1 MNNNATEL
9 ETSSEIPLA
18 LRQYIS
24 DGTPFEIQERYASLP
39 KIAELSDFGVFDEDV
54 VVIDTETTGFSF
66 HHDELT
72 QIAAARMVHG
82 EITEW
87 FVTFVNPGK
96 PIPEDVA
103 YLTNITDD
111 DVKDALSPQEALAQ
125 LASFVGESL
134 VIAHNVEFDKTFTT
148 RHPEGYPLLQNTWID
163 TLDLSRIVLP
173 RFRSHRLLD
182 LVRAFECPLSTHRA
196 DADVEA
202 TCAIF
207 RILLAGVAAMPP
219 ALVCTIADFAPLS
232 DWSTGIVFQEFKR
245 AYHEQVYTDQPALF
259 EEVSRETFSV
269 ISEII
274 PQGTSQASEPVAESE
289 SETEALETTEVVKV
303 TEATE
308 AASDTEAPTPSQA
321 QDDLFVLRKEDL
333 RFSLK
338 NLRKNRLVSL
348 PLPQKKVEL
357 PQNTASDEGL
367 SMPTEEEIAAAFS
380 EDGLLSVLYGDFEE
394 RPEQL
399 MMSQAVREAFSN
411 NENIVIEAGTG
422 VGKSMAYL
430 LPSALLA
437 LKNNITVGVA
447 TKTNALLDQLI
458 YHELPHLAEALA
470 EQNPELRPLTFAPL
484 KGFANYPCL
493 WRVERLAK
501 EGPSMR
507 EVQNKEYSQAPAL
520 AGLLSYIEQTSY
532 DDISSLKIDFRL
544 LPRSSFTTSSQEC
557 LRRKCPFYGTQCFVF
572 GSRLRAEASDI
583 IVTNHSL
590 LFRDLDADGMLL
602 SPSKYWVLDEAHNAE
617 NEARSAFSLELSAEG
632 ILSIARKISSSE
644 ASKNPFVR
652 LERQVLSDSAGAGA
666 TPIVG
671 LVEKARTISVEYA
684 DCATTFSEAI
694 KMLLFFDESKQ
705 NKSYETVDLWIS
717 PDIRTSATFTHVKNT
732 GQELMAVAERLITVC
747 QNIAAYLE
755 DYPQYVPVQ
764 REIAALAF
772 GLKEQIQA
780 GEIILVQAPE
790 NYAYAAV
797 LNRKKDKVTDKLQA
811 LILDIGDK
819 MNETLYARTNSVV
832 FASATLT
839 IAHTFESF
847 NDSVGLNRTEVSP
860 ARFIQLDSSYDFDR
874 AMTIYVVEDMPEPTQ
889 SGYLKALQTFLID
902 LHIAQE
908 GSLLTLFT
916 NRREMEQCF
925 DTVYPALKE
934 QDLRL
939 VCQKW
944 GVSVKGLSDDF
955 MKDEH
960 LSLFA
965 LKSFW
970 EGFDAP
976 GSTLKGVVIPKLPFS
991 KPSDPLY
998 CERAYR
1004 DNNAWRHYV
1013 LPGAVLETKQAAGRL
1028 IRKADD
1034 KGILVL
1040 ADRRLLTKSYGK
1052 VFLESMPSRT
1062 IKVLPAAKIIEEITL
1077 SK

>member
-1 MNNNATEL
+1 MDGIFLTMNNENIEF
-9 ETSSEIPLA
+9 ENSPEIPQA
-18 LRQYIS
+18 LRQFIS
-24 DGTPFEIQERYASLP
+24 DGTPVEIQERYASLP
-39 KIAELSDFGVFDEDV
+39 TIAQLSDFGIFDEDV

-72 QIAAARMVHG
+72 QIAAARMAHG

-103 YLTNITDD
+103 YLTNITDE

-125 LASFVGESL
+125 LVDFVGDSL

-232 DWSTGIVFQEFKR
+232 DWSTVVVFQEFKR
-245 AYHEQVYTDQPALF
+245 TYHEQVYTTQPALF
-259 EEVSRETFSV
+259 GDVSRETISV
-269 ISEII
+269 ACEGIKSSLQTKTNNESVDAIHEVSEGLMI
-274 PQGTSQASEPVAESE
+274 
-289 SETEALETTEVVKV
+289 
-303 TEATE
+303 
-308 AASDTEAPTPSQA
+308 
-321 QDDLFVLRKEDL
+321 RKEDL
-333 RFSLK
+333 QFSLK
-338 NLRKNRLVSL
+338 SLRKTRLASIPLL
-348 PLPQKKVEL
+348 PKKTEL
-357 PQNTASDEGL
+357 PQNAIPDEGFV
-367 SMPTEEEIAAAFS
+367 MPTEEEINEAFC
-380 EDGLLSVLYGDFEE
+380 ETGLLSFLYGDFEE

-399 MMSQAVREAFSN
+399 MMSQAVREAFTN
-411 NENIVIEAGTG
+411 NENLVIEAGTG
-422 VGKSMAYL
+422 VGKSIAYL
-430 LPSALLA
+430 LPAALLA
-437 LKNNITVGVA
+437 QKNNISVGVA
-447 TKTNALLDQLI
+447 TKTNTLLDQLV
-458 YHELPHLAEALA
+458 YHELPKLASALA
-470 EQNPELRPLTFAPL
+470 KQNPEANPLTFAPL
-484 KGFANYPCL
+484 KGFTNYPCL
-493 WRVERLAK
+493 WRVERLVK
-501 EGPSMR
+501 EGPRMR

-520 AGLLSYIEQTSY
+520 AGLLSFIEQTAY

-544 LPRSSFTTSSQEC
+544 LPRPYFTTSSQEC

-572 GSRLRAEASDI
+572 GSRLQAESSDI

-590 LFRDLDADGMLL
+590 LFRDLEADGMLL
-602 SPSKYWVLDEAHNAE
+602 PPAKYWILDEAHNTE
-617 NEARSAFSLELSAEG
+617 NEARSAFSLELDAES
-632 ILSIARKISSSE
+632 ILSIARRISSSE
-644 ASKNPFVR
+644 ATKNPFVR
-652 LERQVLSDSAGAGA
+652 LERQALSDSEGSGS

-671 LVEKARTISVEYA
+671 LSEKARTIGEEYA
-684 DCATTFSEAI
+684 ERAATFSDAI
-694 KMLLFFDESKQ
+694 KILLFFDEGKQ

-732 GQELMAVAERLITVC
+732 GQELMESAERLITVS
-747 QNIAAYLE
+747 QNLAAYLE
-755 DYPQYVPVQ
+755 DYPNFVPLQ

-772 GLKEQIQA
+772 SLKEQIQA
-780 GEIILVQAPE
+780 GEVILVQAPE

-811 LILDIGDK
+811 LVLDVGDK
-819 MNETLYARTNSVV
+819 MNETLYARTNSVI

-847 NDSVGLNRTEVSP
+847 NQSVGLNRIEVSP
-860 ARFIQLDSSYDFDR
+860 ARFVQLDSSYDFDR

-889 SGYLKALQTFLID
+889 SGYLKALQKFLTD

-925 DTVYPALKE
+925 EAVNPALKE
-934 QDLRL
+934 RDLRL

-1004 DNNAWRHYV
+1004 DNNAWRNYV

-1040 ADRRLLTKSYGK
+1040 ADKRLLTKSYGK

-1062 IKVLPAAKIIEEITL
+1062 IKILPAAKIIEEITFTT
-1077 SK
+1077 S

>member
-1 MNNNATEL
+1 MNNEYIEL
-9 ETSSEIPLA
+9 ENSLQIPQA
-18 LRQYIS
+18 LRQFIS
-24 DGTPFEIQERYASLP
+24 DGTPIEIQERYASLP
-39 KIAELSDFGVFDEDV
+39 NIAKLSDFGIFDEDV
-54 VVIDTETTGFSF
+54 VVVDTETTGFSF

-72 QIAAARMVHG
+72 QIAAARMAHG

-125 LASFVGESL
+125 LVEFVGDSL

-219 ALVCTIADFAPLS
+219 ALVCLIADFAPLS
-232 DWSTGIVFQEFKR
+232 DWSTGLIFQEFKR
-245 AYHEQVYTDQPALF
+245 TYYEQIYSAQPKLF
-259 EEVSRETFSV
+259 NDVSRETISV
-269 ISEII
+269 VTTADAQISQSDKCSDICD
-274 PQGTSQASEPVAESE
+274 SSEGNSE
-289 SETEALETTEVVKV
+289 KECLETTASSEVSSTQEVQ
-303 TEATE
+303 AT
-308 AASDTEAPTPSQA
+308 
-321 QDDLFVLRKEDL
+321 FLRKEDL
-333 RFSLK
+333 NFSLK
-338 NLRKNRLVSL
+338 GLRKERLATV
-348 PLPQKKVEL
+348 PLRPKKTEL
-357 PQNTASDEGL
+357 PQNIESDEDL
-367 SMPTEEEIAAAFS
+367 IMPSSEEISEAFS
-380 EDGLLSVLYGDFEE
+380 EHGLLSLLYGDFEE

-399 MMSQAVREAFSN
+399 VMSEAVRNAFAN
-411 NENIVIEAGTG
+411 HENLVIEAGTG
-422 VGKSMAYL
+422 VGKSIAYL
-430 LPSALLA
+430 LPAVLLA
-437 LKNNITVGVA
+437 QKNNISVGVA
-447 TKTNALLDQLI
+447 TKTNALLDQLV
-458 YHELPHLAEALA
+458 YHELPNLASALA
-470 EQNPELRPLTFAPL
+470 KQNPNAKPLTFAPL
-484 KGFANYPCL
+484 KGFTNYPCL
-493 WRVERLAK
+493 WRIERLAK
-501 EGPSMR
+501 EGPSKR

-520 AGLLSYIEQTSY
+520 AGLLSYIEQTAY

-544 LPRSSFTTSSQEC
+544 LPRPNFTTSSQEC
-557 LRRKCPFYGTQCFVF
+557 LRRKCPYYGTQCFVF
-572 GSRLRAEASDI
+572 GSRLQAESSDI

-602 SPSKYWVLDEAHNAE
+602 PPAKYWILDEAHNTE
-617 NEARSAFSLELSAEG
+617 NEARAAFSLDLDAEG
-632 ILSIARKISSSE
+632 ILNIARRISSSE

-652 LERQVLSDSAGAGA
+652 LERQALSDSAGAGA
-666 TPIVG
+666 TPIIG
-671 LVEKARTISVEYA
+671 LSEKARTISMEYA
-684 DCATTFSEAI
+684 ERATAFSEAL
-694 KMLLFFDESKQ
+694 KMLLFFDEAKQ
-705 NKSYETVDLWIS
+705 NKSYEIVDLWIS

-732 GQELMAVAERLITVC
+732 GQELMETAERLITVS

-755 DYPQYVPVQ
+755 DYPNFAPLQ

-772 GLKEQIQA
+772 GLKEQVQA

-790 NYAYAAV
+790 NYAYAAT

-811 LILDIGDK
+811 LVLDVGDK

-847 NDSVGLNRTEVSP
+847 SQSVGLNRTEVSP
-860 ARFIQLDSSYDFDR
+860 AQFAQLDSSYDFDH

-889 SGYLKALQTFLID
+889 AGYLKSLQKFLAD
-902 LHIAQE
+902 LHVAQN

-925 DTVYPALKE
+925 EAVNPTLKE
-934 QDLRL
+934 RDLRL

-1004 DNNAWRHYV
+1004 DSNAWRHYV

-1034 KGILVL
+1034 RGILVL
-1040 ADRRLLTKSYGK
+1040 ADKRLLTKSYGK

-1062 IKVLPAAKIIEEITL
+1062 IKVLPAAKIIEEVTFTTW
-1077 SK
+1077 

>member
-1 MNNNATEL
+1 MNENNTEIKA
-9 ETSSEIPLA
+9 TSSIPEA

-24 DGTPFEIQERYASLP
+24 DGTPLEIQERYASLP
-39 KIAELSDFGVFDEDV
+39 TIAQLSDFGVFDEDV

-72 QIAAARMVHG
+72 QIAAARMAHG
-82 EITEW
+82 EIIEW

-103 YLTNITDD
+103 YLTNITDE

-125 LASFVGESL
+125 LVAFVGDSL

-219 ALVCTIADFAPLS
+219 SLVCLIADFAPLS
-232 DWSTGIVFQEFKR
+232 DWSTGVVFQEFKR
-245 AYHEQVYTDQPALF
+245 TYHEQASLDQPALF
-259 EEVSRETFSV
+259 GEVSRETMSVSAAASGV
-269 ISEII
+269 ISQE
-274 PQGTSQASEPVAESE
+274 GSLESTGAGGCEGAESPALTK
-289 SETEALETTEVVKV
+289 ETSGVELLSAV
-303 TEATE
+303 ATKATQE
-308 AASDTEAPTPSQA
+308 PPQEIPA
-321 QDDLFVLRKEDL
+321 LRKEDL
-333 RFSLK
+333 QFSLK
-338 NLRKNRLVSL
+338 RLRKERLVNVPLL
-348 PLPQKKVEL
+348 PKKTEL
-357 PQNTASDEGL
+357 PQNAEPDEGFV
-367 SMPTEEEIAAAFS
+367 MPTEEEIDAAFS
-380 EDGLLSVLYGDFEE
+380 EGGLLGLLYGDFEE

-399 MMSQAVREAFSN
+399 IMSQAVREAFAHS
-411 NENIVIEAGTG
+411 ENLVIEAGTG

-430 LPSALLA
+430 LPAALLA
-437 LKNNITVGVA
+437 QKNNISVGVA
-447 TKTNALLDQLI
+447 TKTNALLDQLV
-458 YHELPHLAEALA
+458 YHELPKLAAALE
-470 EQNPELRPLTFAPL
+470 EQNPGAKTLSFAPL
-484 KGFANYPCL
+484 KGFTNYPCL

-501 EGPSMR
+501 EGPRKR

-520 AGLLSYIEQTSY
+520 AGLLSFIEQTAY
-532 DDISSLKIDFRL
+532 DDTSSLKIDFRL
-544 LPRSSFTTSSQEC
+544 LPRPYFTTSSQEC
-557 LRRKCPFYGTQCFVF
+557 LRKKCPFYGTQCFVF
-572 GSRLRAEASDI
+572 GSRLQAESSDI

-602 SPSKYWVLDEAHNAE
+602 PPAKYWIVDEAHNAE
-617 NEARSAFSLELSAEG
+617 NEARSAFSLELDAEG
-632 ILSIARKISSSE
+632 ILNIARRISSSE

-652 LERQVLSDSAGAGA
+652 LERQALSDSAGAGS
-666 TPIVG
+666 TPIIG
-671 LVEKARTISVEYA
+671 LSEKARTISVEYA
-684 DCATTFSEAI
+684 ERAQTFSEAI
-694 KMLLFFDESKQ
+694 KMLLFFDEGKQ
-705 NKSYETVDLWIS
+705 NKNYETVDLWIS

-732 GQELMAVAERLITVC
+732 GQELMESAERLITVC
-747 QNIAAYLE
+747 QNLAAYLE
-755 DYPQYVPVQ
+755 DYPNFVPLQ

-780 GEIILVQAPE
+780 GEVILVQAPE

-811 LILDIGDK
+811 LVLDVGDK

-839 IAHTFESF
+839 IAHTFETF
-847 NDSVGLNRTEVSP
+847 NQSVGLNRTEVSL
-860 ARFIQLDSSYDFDR
+860 ARFTQLDSSYDFDH

-889 SGYLKALQTFLID
+889 AGYLKALQKFLTE

-925 DTVYPALKE
+925 EAVNPSLKE
-934 QDLRL
+934 RDLRL

-976 GSTLKGVVIPKLPFS
+976 GATLKGVVIPKLPFS

-1004 DNNAWRHYV
+1004 DNNAWRNYV

-1034 KGILVL
+1034 SGILVL
-1040 ADRRLLTKSYGK
+1040 ADKRLLTKSYGK

-1062 IKVLPAAKIIEEITL
+1062 IKVLPADKIIEEVLYSTR
-1077 SK
+1077 

>member
-1 MNNNATEL
+1 MNNENKEFEITP
-9 ETSSEIPLA
+9 EIPSA

-39 KIAELSDFGVFDEDV
+39 RIAELSDFGVFDEDV

-103 YLTNITDD
+103 YLTNITDE
-111 DVKDALSPQEALAQ
+111 DVKDALSPQEALAR
-125 LASFVGESL
+125 LSAFVGDSL

-219 ALVCTIADFAPLS
+219 ALVCAIADFAPLS

-245 AYHEQVYTDQPALF
+245 TYHDIANTDQPALF
-259 EEVSRETFSV
+259 DDVSRETIDVVSNQ
-269 ISEII
+269 S
-274 PQGTSQASEPVAESE
+274 SAEEKSNE
-289 SETEALETTEVVKV
+289 LQEGEQ
-303 TEATE
+303 
-308 AASDTEAPTPSQA
+308 PT
-321 QDDLFVLRKEDL
+321 LRKEDL

-338 NLRKNRLVSL
+338 NLRRGRIASVVL
-348 PLPQKKVEL
+348 PPKKAEV
-357 PQNTASDEGL
+357 PHDESSQGYI
-367 SMPTEEEIAAAFS
+367 MPTKEEIDAAFS
-380 EDGLLSVLYGDFEE
+380 ETGLLRSLYGDFEE

-399 MMSQAVREAFSN
+399 MMSQAVREAFSD
-411 NENIVIEAGTG
+411 NENIAIEAGTG
-422 VGKSMAYL
+422 VGKSIAYL

-437 LKNNITVGVA
+437 LKNNISVGVA
-447 TKTNALLDQLI
+447 TKTNALLDQLV
-458 YHELPHLAEALA
+458 YHELPNLAAALA
-470 EQNPELRPLTFAPL
+470 EYDPDMKPLTFAPL
-484 KGFANYPCL
+484 KGFTNYPCL
-493 WRVERLAK
+493 WRVERLVK
-501 EGPSMR
+501 DGPSMR
-507 EVQNKEYSQAPAL
+507 EIQNKTYSQAPAL
-520 AGLLSYIEQTSY
+520 AGLLSFIEQTDY

-544 LPRSSFTTSSQEC
+544 LPRPMFTTSSQEC

-572 GSRLRAEASDI
+572 GSRLRAESSDI

-602 SPSKYWVLDEAHNAE
+602 PPSKYWILDEAHNAE
-617 NEARSAFSLELSAEG
+617 NEARSAFSLELDAEA
-632 ILSIARKISSSE
+632 ILHIARRISSSE

-652 LERQVLSDSAGAGA
+652 LERQVLSDSAGAGS

-671 LVEKARTISVEYA
+671 LSEKARTISLEYA
-684 DCATTFSEAI
+684 ECAQTFSEAI

-717 PDIRTSATFTHVKNT
+717 PDIRTSVTFTHVKNT
-732 GQELMAVAERLITVC
+732 GQELMASAERLITVC
-747 QNIAAYLE
+747 QNITAYLE
-755 DYPQYVPVQ
+755 DYPNYVPLQ

-860 ARFIQLDSSYDFDR
+860 ARFVQLDSSYDFDH

-889 SGYLKALQTFLID
+889 SGYLAALQKFLID
-902 LHIAQE
+902 IHIAQE

-925 DTVYPALKE
+925 DAVHPALKE

-976 GSTLKGVVIPKLPFS
+976 GSTLKGVIIPKLPFS

-1004 DNNAWRHYV
+1004 DNNAWRNFV

-1040 ADRRLLTKSYGK
+1040 ADKRLLTKSYGK

-1062 IKVLPAAKIIEEITL
+1062 IKVLPAAKIIEEIVVTTR
-1077 SK
+1077 